1 LLTGS
6 VKINVFDE
14 RPAEGF
20 ARSRRG
26 SGAIASVSDKENEN
40 RDRSN
45 HDEHP
50 VLGVE
55 TQN

>member
-1 LLTGS
+1 LLTAS
-6 VKINVFDE
+6 VKINVFDD

-40 RDRSN
+40 RDRGN

-50 VLGVE
+50 VLDVE